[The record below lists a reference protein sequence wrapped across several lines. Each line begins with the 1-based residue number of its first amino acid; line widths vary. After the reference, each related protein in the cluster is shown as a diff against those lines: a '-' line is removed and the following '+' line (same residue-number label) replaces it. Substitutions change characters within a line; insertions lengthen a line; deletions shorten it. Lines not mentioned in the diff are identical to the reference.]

1 MHISDGAHV
10 ARPDRSVGTRGVE
23 WRDGSLLIS
32 QVGGARGRFT
42 GRLPAEWRLFAAAL
56 PMRYE
61 FLVGLRYTRSRKRAQ
76 GRNRFIS
83 FISLVSMLGTG
94 LGVAALIVVLSVMNG
109 FQEEL
114 RTRILGVASHAQVS
128 GFDGELDAWQQVADQ
143 AARHPDV
150 AATAPYIQEQGMLSF
165 DQAVR
170 GTLVRG
176 VLPAA
181 EDGVADFA
189 RHMRSG
195 SLDALQPGRFGI
207 VLGRDLAFALQAQLG
222 DKVTLIAPQGLVTPA
237 AVLPRVKQFE
247 VVGIFEAGM
256 FEYDSGL
263 ALIHL
268 QDAQALY
275 RMGERVS
282 GVRLKLDDLFSAP
295 RVAREL
301 SGYID
306 ENVMV
311 TDWTRSHA
319 NFFRAVA
326 LEKTMMTVILFLIVA
341 VAAFNIVSTLVMAVQ
356 EKYADIAILRTLGAS
371 PRSIMAIFVLQG
383 AIIGLVGLAAGVAG
397 GLLLANNLDV
407 VIPALEGITG
417 ATLWNKEVYY
427 ISELPSKVL
436 PADVVTIVSVSF
448 VLTLVATLY
457 PSWRASRVNP
467 AEALRYE

>member
-1 MHISDGAHV
+1 
-10 ARPDRSVGTRGVE
+10 
-23 WRDGSLLIS
+23 
-32 QVGGARGRFT
+32 
-42 GRLPAEWRLFAAAL
+42 
-56 PMRYE
+56 MRYE
-61 FLVGLRYTRSRKRAQ
+61 FLVALRYTRSRRRAQ

-114 RTRILGVASHAQVS
+114 RTRILGVASHAQIT
-128 GFDGELDAWQQVADQ
+128 GFDGELEAWQQVAEQ

-150 AATAPYIQEQGMLSF
+150 VATAPYVQEQGMLSF
-165 DQAVR
+165 NQAVR

-176 VLPAA
+176 VLPD
-181 EDGVADFA
+181 EEEEVADFA
-189 RHMRSG
+189 SYMRVG
-195 SLDALQPGRFGI
+195 SLDDLRAGRFGI
-207 VLGRDLAFALQAQLG
+207 VLGRDLAFALRVQPG
-222 DKVTLIAPQGLVTPA
+222 EKVTLIAPQGLVTPA

-256 FEYDSGL
+256 YEYDSGL
-263 ALIHL
+263 ALIHMS
-268 QDAQALY
+268 DAQALY
-275 RMGERVS
+275 RLDDRVS
-282 GVRLKLDDLFSAP
+282 GVRLKVDDLFVAP
-295 RVAREL
+295 RIAREL
-301 SGYID
+301 SATFSSD
-306 ENVMV
+306 VLV
-311 TDWTRSHA
+311 SDWTRSHA

-326 LEKTMMTVILFLIVA
+326 LEKTMMTIILFLIVA

-356 EKYADIAILRTLGAS
+356 EKLADIAILRTLGAS
-371 PRSIMAIFVLQG
+371 PGSIMSVFVLQG
-383 AIIGLVGLAAGVAG
+383 ATIGLVGLAGGVAG

-407 VIPALEGITG
+407 VIPALETITG
-417 ATLWNKEVYY
+417 MTLWNKEIYY

-436 PADVVTIVSVSF
+436 PADVITIVSVSF